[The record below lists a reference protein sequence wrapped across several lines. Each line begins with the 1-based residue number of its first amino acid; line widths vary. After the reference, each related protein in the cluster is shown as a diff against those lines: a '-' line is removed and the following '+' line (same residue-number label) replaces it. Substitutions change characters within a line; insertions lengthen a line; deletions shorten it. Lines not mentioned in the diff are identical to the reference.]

1 MNSPVSLSRPLA
13 AMFRRTFAL
22 LFSAALCSW
31 STAAQLA
38 TDNLPRQEIAI
49 PNFEASGWIL
59 DLGGGCRGTI
69 GRMKPDQVVA
79 IDISARELKEA
90 PNNFLKIVMDAS
102 DLQFLDRTFHTVT
115 AFFSLMYMPPSIH
128 RKVFAE
134 AYRVLQTGGRWLI
147 WDAVVPTVSD
157 EPEGKR
163 FTIYLR
169 TKLPSETVEYG
180 YSIARYDR
188 ILDPSYYAA
197 LAKDCGFEVVTLK
210 EQGSPTKTFFLEL
223 RRP

>member
-1 MNSPVSLSRPLA
+1 
-13 AMFRRTFAL
+13 MFRRTFAL
-22 LFSAALCSW
+22 LFSVALLPW
-31 STAAQLA
+31 HAAAQLA
-38 TDNLPRQEIAI
+38 PDDLPRQEITI

-79 IDISARELKEA
+79 IDISPRELKEA
-90 PNNFLKIVMDAS
+90 PTNFLKIVMDAS
-102 DLQFLDRTFHTVT
+102 DLKFLDSAFHTET

-128 RKVFAE
+128 QKVFAE
-134 AYRVLQTGGRWLI
+134 AYRVLQPGGRWLI
-147 WDAVVPTVSD
+147 WDAVVPAASD
-157 EPEGKR
+157 EPGGKR

-169 TKLPSETVEYG
+169 TKLPSETIDYG

-188 ILDPSYYAA
+188 VLDPPYYIA
-197 LAKDCGFEVVTLK
+197 LAKDCGFEVAALK
-210 EQGSPTKTFFLEL
+210 EQDSPRKTFLLEL

>member
-1 MNSPVSLSRPLA
+1 
-13 AMFRRTFAL
+13 MFRSTFAL
-22 LFSAALCSW
+22 LFSAAFSPW
-31 STAAQLA
+31 PAAAQPA
-38 TDNLPRQEIAI
+38 PDNLPRQEITV
-49 PNFEASGWIL
+49 PNFDATGWIL

-79 IDISARELKEA
+79 IDISPRELKEA
-90 PNNFLKIVMDAS
+90 PTNFLRIVMDAS
-102 DLQFLDRTFHTVT
+102 DLKFLDGTFRTET

-134 AYRVLQTGGRWLI
+134 AYRVLQPGGRWLI
-147 WDAVVPTVSD
+147 WDAVVPPASD
-157 EPEGKR
+157 GPEGKR

-169 TKLPSETVEYG
+169 TKLPAETVDYG

-188 ILDPSYYAA
+188 VLDPSYYVA
-197 LAKDCGFEVVTLK
+197 LAKDCGFEVVALK
-210 EQGSPTKTFFLEL
+210 EQDSPRKTFFLEL